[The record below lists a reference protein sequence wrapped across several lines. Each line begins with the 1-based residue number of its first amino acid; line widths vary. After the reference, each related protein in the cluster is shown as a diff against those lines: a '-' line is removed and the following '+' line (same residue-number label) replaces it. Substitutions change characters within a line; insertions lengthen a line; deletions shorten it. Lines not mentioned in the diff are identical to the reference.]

1 MGFITAEDYKVFIK
15 GTTLQAVTDAGEA
28 EIGIC
33 ENIAQ
38 AEITSYLRHLYN
50 MGEAFGKSG
59 TDRHPLLVMYMVDIT
74 LYHLH
79 SRIPGRQV
87 PQTRIDRYNIAKDW
101 LERAAEQT
109 VTTDLPPLL
118 NETTGKEASQHR
130 SGGLKKFNSDD
141 Y

>member
-1 MGFITAEDYKVFIK
+1 MGFITDADYKIFIK

-38 AEITSYLRHLYN
+38 AEITSYLRTRYN
-50 MGEAFGKSG
+50 MAVEFAKAGNERF
-59 TDRHPLLVMYMVDIT
+59 PLLVMYMVDIT

-101 LERAAEQT
+101 LERAQAGT
-109 VTTDLPPLL
+109 VTADMEAAQTENGEPRTDFRFKSHP
-118 NETTGKEASQHR
+118 
-130 SGGLKKFNSDD
+130 KFNSVD